1 MKDSRRQN
9 VIFVALALMVQTF
22 MWLAFTFFDYGFDE
36 KNILDNSD
44 LEDWVGIC
52 LIAWLFVFPVFIYFR
67 LRKKYLLTDHPVRDG
82 ILRILC
88 WGALCLF
95 ISCPIVWAVENDV
108 WIGSG
113 VFIKAGVKI
122 GSGAIIG
129 ANAVVT
135 HDVEPYSIVAG
146 VPAKEIRK
154 RLDNETIERLL
165 ELKWWDWPDDKIRKY
180 AEFFS
185 DPVKLLSAIDPDK
198 A

>member
-9 VIFVALALMVQTF
+9 DSFVALALMVQTF

-108 WIGSG
+108 WIVAQRRSSSG
-113 VFIKAGVKI
+113 FLDFNGLEYYYIP
-122 GSGAIIG
+122 II
-129 ANAVVT
+129 
-135 HDVEPYSIVAG
+135 DCIIPLLIIVISLFAATG
-146 VPAKEIRK
+146 KRVYRALRK
-154 RLDNETIERLL
+154 QR
-165 ELKWWDWPDDKIRKY
+165 
-180 AEFFS
+180 
-185 DPVKLLSAIDPDK
+185 
-198 A
+198 